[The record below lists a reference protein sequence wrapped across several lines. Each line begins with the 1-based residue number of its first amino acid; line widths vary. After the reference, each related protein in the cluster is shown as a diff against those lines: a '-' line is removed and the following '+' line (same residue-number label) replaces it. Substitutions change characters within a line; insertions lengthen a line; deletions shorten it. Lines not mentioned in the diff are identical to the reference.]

1 LPVWAVADQHK
12 DDTMRLLFPLIF
24 ITLLAGCQN
33 GTEAGNT
40 LPDACYQAPETGMCK
55 AAFQRYYYDQESDSC
70 KSFTW
75 GGCKG
80 SVPFD
85 TQDACVQTC
94 NASNSEPANP
104 AKTYRSKGDPQ

>member
-1 LPVWAVADQHK
+1 
-12 DDTMRLLFPLIF
+12 MRLLFPLIF

-85 TQDACVQTC
+85 TQGACVQTC
-94 NASNSEPANP
+94 NASNSEPASP

>member
-1 LPVWAVADQHK
+1 
-12 DDTMRLLFPLIF
+12 MRLLFPLIV
-24 ITLLAGCQN
+24 TALLAGCQS
-33 GTEAGNT
+33 GTEADNT
-40 LPDACYQAPETGMCK
+40 LPDACYQPPETGMCR

-80 SVPFD
+80 SAPFE

-94 NASNSEPANP
+94 NAGNSEPASP
-104 AKTYRSKGDPQ
+104 ARTYRSKGDPQ

>member
-1 LPVWAVADQHK
+1 MIIPLRKPE
-12 DDTMRLLFPLIF
+12 LLLHS
-24 ITLLAGCQN
+24 LMALSALVLVGCHN
-33 GTEAGNT
+33 YGDPSSTK
-40 LPDACYQAPETGMCK
+40 LPDACYQPPESGMCK

-80 SVPFD
+80 SVPFE

-94 NASNSEPANP
+94 NASNSEPAAP